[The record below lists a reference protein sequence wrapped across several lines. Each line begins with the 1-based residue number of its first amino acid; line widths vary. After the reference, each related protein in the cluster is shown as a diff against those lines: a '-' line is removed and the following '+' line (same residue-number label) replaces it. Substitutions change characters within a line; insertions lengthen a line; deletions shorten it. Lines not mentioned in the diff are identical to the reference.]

1 MAHHKFPPLKNYEL
15 IEHTADIGI
24 RVKGKDLN
32 DLFKNSASAMFDIIA
47 EKKESPVIKQ
57 TKMEPTW
64 AISFRGSYGRNTQAA
79 TTHPHSK
86 GSRSLRARKDFTKK
100 KLRVLNFRPRSI
112 KIEQKADNLEELLV
126 NWLNELLSLSA
137 TKELIFSKFRINKID
152 KNTLQAV
159 VIGEDIKNYRVNT
172 EVKAATYHEL
182 RIGQVEGG
190 WQAEVIFDV

>member
-24 RVKGKDLN
+24 RVKGKDLKS
-32 DLFKNSASAMFDIIA
+32 LFKNSASAMFDIIA
-47 EKKESPVIKQ
+47 ERKESSVIKQ
-57 TKMEPTW
+57 
-64 AISFRGSYGRNTQAA
+64 
-79 TTHPHSK
+79 
-86 GSRSLRARKDFTKK
+86 KK
-100 KLRVLNFRPRSI
+100 I

-137 TKELIFSKFRINKID
+137 TKELIFSEFRINKID

-172 EVKAATYHEL
+172 EVKAATYHQLKLE
-182 RIGQVEGG
+182 EAKGG
-190 WQAEVIFDV
+190 LQAELIFDV